1 MSLANIRSLV
11 EVAVTNA
18 YAALTPPVPMVYQNV
33 QEEPPGGANTEYVI
47 VSLSYPQLT
56 EPILCPDESNIEAIR
71 GNVTL
76 FCYTPRAS
84 GMKRLEELGAV
95 AIRTLNNLKGAS
107 DPNSVRFNLGS
118 VEGPIPVLQSDNPLA
133 LVNVNAPFTAK
144 G

>member
-1 MSLANIRSLV
+1 MSFANIRSLV

-18 YAALTPPVPMVYQNV
+18 YGALTPPVPVVYQNV
-33 QEEPPGGANTEYVI
+33 QEEPPGGADTEYVI

-56 EPILCPDESNIEAIR
+56 EPIICPDESNIETIR

-76 FCYTPRAS
+76 VCYTPRAA

-95 AIRTLNNLKGAS
+95 GVQTLNGLKGQA
-107 DPNSVRFNLGS
+107 DPNGVRFNLGS
-118 VEGPIPVLQSDNPLA
+118 VEGPIPVLVGDNPLA